1 MTRRTDDATA
11 EEIARLHAVGL
22 SRRRI
27 AALVDVPAST
37 VQAVLTR
44 TGTVAPAQRPRRDA
58 EILPLLDEGLTYQA
72 ISDRLS
78 VSLATVHGAA
88 KRAGRDT
95 GARSRW
101 TPARDQTLRTR
112 FAAGDTYD
120 QIAVALGVSSTTI
133 GTRVRALGLT
143 RQAPTRIIHGRPVC
157 WQTGCMHPVCVAA
170 RSEYKRDERERGIA
184 RGPVTHGLGGYHRGC
199 HCDICQ
205 AAHDASMRERQDRTR
220 QTAVSHGE
228 PWRADEDDAVMDR
241 SRRIEDI
248 AADLGRTYAAV
259 DNRRRLLTPT
269 RHAQQSGE
277 AS

>member
-1 MTRRTDDATA
+1 
-11 EEIARLHAVGL
+11 
-22 SRRRI
+22 
-27 AALVDVPAST
+27 
-37 VQAVLTR
+37 
-44 TGTVAPAQRPRRDA
+44 
-58 EILPLLDEGLTYQA
+58 
-72 ISDRLS
+72 
-78 VSLATVHGAA
+78 
-88 KRAGRDT
+88 
-95 GARSRW
+95 
-101 TPARDQTLRTR
+101 
-112 FAAGDTYD
+112 
-120 QIAVALGVSSTTI
+120 
-133 GTRVRALGLT
+133 VRALGLT
-143 RQAPTRIIHGRPVC
+143 RQAPTRIIPGRPVC

-259 DNRRRLLTPT
+259 DNRRRLLTRT